1 MRNNVYPIATTNME
15 VKQIYELVNNAM
27 SDVLGETD
35 VEDSPTLSETLDNL
49 VDMGD
54 TIQNALKLDNYVRSL
69 VNHIGKVIFV
79 NRPYAGSAP
88 SVLMDSWEY
97 GSILEK
103 VQSEMPVAVENA
115 TWELEDGKSYDPNI
129 FYQPKASAKFY
140 NSRTTFEIDLSFTE
154 RQVKESFSNAAQMN
168 AFLSMLYNEVD
179 KSMTVK
185 TDDLVMR
192 TINNMTAHTLVAS
205 NSGIKVVN
213 LLKEYNDTVPAS
225 EKVTVAGAI
234 YDPGFIR
241 FSAYK
246 IGLYADRIKKI
257 SRLFNLGNKARFTP
271 RDKLHLIMLSEY
283 EMAANVFLQSDVYHN
298 ELTRLPMAESV
309 PYWQGSGT
317 NYGFE
322 NTSAIAVK
330 IGQGSSAQTVEQTGI
345 LAVMFDRDALGVT
358 NLDRRVTT
366 NYNPKAEFFT
376 NFYKFEC
383 GFYNDE
389 DENYIVFVV
398 SE

>member
-1 MRNNVYPIATTNME
+1 ME

-27 SDVLGETD
+27 EDVLGETD
-35 VEDSPTLSETLDNL
+35 VEDSPTLQEDMSNL
-49 VDMGD
+49 VDMGN

-79 NRPYAGSAP
+79 NRPYSGSSP

-103 VQSEMPVAVENA
+103 VQSEMPVAVENQ
-115 TWELEDGKSYDPNI
+115 TWELENGTSYDPNV

-192 TINNMTAHTLVAS
+192 TINNMTASTLTAS
-205 NSGIKVVN
+205 DTGIKVVN
-213 LLKEYNDTVPAS
+213 LLTEFNALSSNTSLSPTQAMHNP
-225 EKVTVAGAI
+225 E
-234 YDPGFIR
+234 FIR
-241 FSAYK
+241 YASFK
-246 IGLYADRIKKI
+246 IGLYVDRIRKI
-257 SRLFNLGNKARFTP
+257 STLFNVGKKARFTP
-271 RDKLHLIMLSEY
+271 KDKLHLIMLSEF
-283 EMAANVFLQSDVYHN
+283 EMAANIYLQSDVYHN

-309 PYWQGSGT
+309 PYWQGSGKD
-317 NYGFE
+317 YSFE
-322 NTSAIAVK
+322 NTSTIALTLNE
-330 IGQGSSAQTVEQTGI
+330 QTVKQSGI

-376 NFYKFEC
+376 NFYKFEA
-383 GFYNDE
+383 GYFNDL
-389 DENYIVFVV
+389 DENFIVFLCA
-398 SE
+398 SES